1 VPWKATSPM
10 DERRAF
16 VRDHE
21 LGVFSVAE
29 LCRRFG
35 VSRKTG
41 YKWLQR
47 HARGGVAALV
57 SRSRR
62 PHHIPHET
70 KAAKVERIVELRR
83 RHGWG
88 AKKLLRLLESRE
100 PKVSWPARST
110 IEDILK
116 RHGLVISRRRRS
128 YPGHAPRPQTSM
140 SAPNEVWTADFKGE
154 FRMGNGIYC
163 YPLTVVDGF
172 SRYLLGCQGLHS
184 TASRS
189 ARAVFSELFHEYGL
203 PRIIRSDNG
212 SPFASTALSRLS
224 RLSVWWIRLGIIPE
238 LNEPAH
244 PEQNGRHER
253 MHRELKA
260 SVTRPARASLSAQQR
275 AMNHFRSE
283 YNVIRPHEGI
293 GLETPASLYRPS
305 PRAMPDRLPA
315 IEYPAHLEERL
326 VSENGGIRWN
336 SRWVCVSH
344 VLAGEI
350 VGLEPIDDGMWD
362 VYFGPINL
370 GRFDQRTMRI
380 TDRLGRNRRRKV

>member
-1 VPWKATSPM
+1 
-10 DERRAF
+10 
-16 VRDHE
+16 
-21 LGVFSVAE
+21 
-29 LCRRFG
+29 
-35 VSRKTG
+35 
-41 YKWLQR
+41 
-47 HARGGVAALV
+47 
-57 SRSRR
+57 
-62 PHHIPHET
+62 
-70 KAAKVERIVELRR
+70 
-83 RHGWG
+83 
-88 AKKLLRLLESRE
+88 
-100 PKVSWPARST
+100 
-110 IEDILK
+110 
-116 RHGLVISRRRRS
+116 
-128 YPGHAPRPQTSM
+128 
-140 SAPNEVWTADFKGE
+140 
-154 FRMGNGIYC
+154 MGNGIYC

-184 TASRS
+184 TASRP
-189 ARAVFSELFHEYGL
+189 ARAVFAELFHEYGL

-253 MHRELKA
+253 MHRDLKA
-260 SVTRPARASLSAQQR
+260 SVTRPARANFSAQQR

-283 YNVIRPHEGI
+283 YNDIRPHEGI

-305 PRAMPDRLPA
+305 SRALPERLPA

-336 SRWVCVSH
+336 SCWVCVSH

-350 VGLEPIDDGMWD
+350 VGLEPIDDGLWD

-370 GRFDQRTMRI
+370 GRLDQRTMRI